1 MVELLEDKGLKYGE
15 KNVWVEVLGK
25 VLLILTDKHAT
36 ELLIYSNSGI
46 VRKYIIVAAYASM
59 CKNVTEHAVTVVLLR
74 NPQVCAISSLGIFW
88 TLQCLNVHFQ
98 SLFGFDHNWSKQSTD
113 MLYDIPG

>member
-36 ELLIYSNSGI
+36 ELSIYSNSGI
-46 VRKYIIVAAYASM
+46 IRKYIIVAAYASM

-98 SLFGFDHNWSKQSTD
+98 SLFGFDHN
-113 MLYDIPG
+113 